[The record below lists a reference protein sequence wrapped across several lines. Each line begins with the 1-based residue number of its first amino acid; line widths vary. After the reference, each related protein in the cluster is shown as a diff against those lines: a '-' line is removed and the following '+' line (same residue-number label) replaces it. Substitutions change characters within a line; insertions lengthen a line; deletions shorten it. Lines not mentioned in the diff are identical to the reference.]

1 MSPQTPKNEAR
12 REKNPASSFLHEI
25 LAFGAGGRII
35 VLHGWERLYFDG
47 FLSLVEEQEGIK
59 EG

>member
-25 LAFGAGGRII
+25 LAFGAGGRLI
-35 VLHGWERLYFDG
+35 VLNGWERLYFDG
-47 FLSLVEEQEGIK
+47 FLLFG
-59 EG
+59 